1 MRRTVYMDKNMLTLF
16 INTARSEIVVNK
28 YADMEE
34 KGKKVYLAEKNR
46 AGFYYLAYYDALLLL
61 NLEDEYARFALVV
74 LDSQMEYIEECGK
87 YDETTIRR
95 YTDDYKIDDFNL
107 YLFESCF
114 TIEENIFKNGWDFK
128 KLFEKCTEADD
139 KIFAKV
145 LAKRR
150 DFKQDA
156 CKKLFDI
163 WQRERN
169 IKMRMRSYATLEEV
183 KKHARFPTKYRCGKC
198 GATYYSDTRGQYK
211 PAPKCLKC
219 GDNTKQEWIWWAYE
233 E

>member
-16 INTARSEIVVNK
+16 INTARSEIVVNE

-61 NLEDEYARFALVV
+61 KLEDEYARFALIV

-114 TIEENIFKNGWDFK
+114 AIEENIFKNGWDFE
-128 KLFEKCTEADD
+128 KLFEKCTEPD
-139 KIFAKV
+139 
-145 LAKRR
+145 
-150 DFKQDA
+150 
-156 CKKLFDI
+156 DI

-169 IKMRMRSYATLEEV
+169 IKMRMRSYATLEEA
-183 KKHARFPTKYRCGKC
+183 KKHARFPMKYRCGKC

-219 GDNTKQEWIWWAYE
+219 GDNTKQELIWWDYE